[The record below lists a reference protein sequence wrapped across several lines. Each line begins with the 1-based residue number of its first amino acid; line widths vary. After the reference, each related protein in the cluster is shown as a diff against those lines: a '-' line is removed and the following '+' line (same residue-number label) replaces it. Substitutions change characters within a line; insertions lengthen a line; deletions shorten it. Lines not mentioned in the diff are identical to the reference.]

1 MKDLGIFW
9 EEPSLFVTGFSAR
22 AAGRAVI
29 KGSGLEKRAVLILLP
44 YLFVLG
50 HRALVEKVL
59 YNVDGSFCSYIHS
72 PPTSQSH
79 GGSSTKEYTSTNLLY
94 NRLGP

>member
-44 YLFVLG
+44 YSSVYLFTEIILI
-50 HRALVEKVL
+50 
-59 YNVDGSFCSYIHS
+59 D
-72 PPTSQSH
+72 PPDVQT
-79 GGSSTKEYTSTNLLY
+79 TTV
-94 NRLGP
+94 